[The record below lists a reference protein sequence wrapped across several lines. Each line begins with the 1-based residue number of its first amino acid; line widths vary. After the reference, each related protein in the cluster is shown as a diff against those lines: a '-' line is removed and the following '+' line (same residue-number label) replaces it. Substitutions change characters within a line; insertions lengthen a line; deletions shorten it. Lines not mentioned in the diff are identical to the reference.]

1 MDSDIDVASLMM
13 KHFEVEFVFDKQGR
27 IRSANYWTDA
37 RAAKFVLGI
46 TRTNT
51 VWAFGAELPEEVCHE
66 LERVARLED
75 FDPSSSPHH
84 TEQYLSIVSNIYSD
98 TKRELYDSL
107 TYWFPATG
115 GSSLE
120 KDCILIDSSN
130 QSLLEE
136 HFEHMLGYQGKVI
149 EYDQPIVALVID
161 GVAVSVCSSARSNE
175 EAHECYVLT
184 ASEYRQTGYA
194 TNVVKSWANTLK
206 SKGLIPLYNTSIG
219 NEPAQTVA
227 RKAGF
232 SLYGRAL
239 RIH

>member
-1 MDSDIDVASLMM
+1 MTRDIDVASLMM
-13 KHFEVEFVFDKQGR
+13 KHFEVEFVFDDQGR
-27 IRSANYWTDA
+27 ILSANYWTEA
-37 RAAKFVLGI
+37 KTAKFLLGI
-46 TRTNT
+46 TRSKAI
-51 VWAFGAELPEEVCHE
+51 WAFSSELPKQVCLE
-66 LERVARLED
+66 LEKIAKLED
-75 FDPSSSPHH
+75 FDPADSPKHIDRYQAVLSENMLSS
-84 TEQYLSIVSNIYSD
+84 QL
-98 TKRELYDSL
+98 ELYDSL

-115 GSSLE
+115 GNSLE

-136 HFEHMLGYQGKVI
+136 HFEHLLGYQGKVI
-149 EYDQPIVALVID
+149 EYDQPIVAMIVD

-184 ASEYRQTGYA
+184 SSEYRQKGYA
-194 TNVVKSWANTLK
+194 SSVVKSWANTLK
-206 SKGLIPLYNTSIG
+206 RKGLIPLYNTSIG

-227 RKAGF
+227 HKAGF

>member
-1 MDSDIDVASLMM
+1 MSLTN
-13 KHFEVEFVFDKQGR
+13 KDEFEVR
-27 IRSANYWTDA
+27 II
-37 RAAKFVLGI
+37 GP
-46 TRTNT
+46 TRELLNLSWALPGPKT
-51 VWAFGAELPEEVCHE
+51 VWAFGAELPEEVCRE

-75 FDPSSSPHH
+75 FDPPLVLIILNN
-84 TEQYLSIVSNIYSD
+84 TFLSCPISIQAQN
-98 TKRELYDSL
+98 ENFYDSL

-115 GSSLE
+115 GNSLE
-120 KDCILIDSSN
+120 KDCILIESSN
-130 QSLLEE
+130 QFLLEE

-149 EYDQPIVALVID
+149 EYDQPIVALVVD

-184 ASEYRQTGYA
+184 ASEYRQKGYA
-194 TNVVKSWANTLK
+194 TSVVRSWANTLK
-206 SKGLIPLYNTSIG
+206 SRGLIPLYNTSIG

-227 RKAGF
+227 LKAGF

>member
-13 KHFEVEFVFDKQGR
+13 KHFEVEFVFNKQGR
-27 IRSANYWTDA
+27 IRSANYWADA

-51 VWAFGAELPEEVCHE
+51 VWAFGAELPEELCRQ
-66 LERVARLED
+66 LEQIAILED
-75 FDPSSSPHH
+75 FDPASSPRH
-84 TEQYLSIVSNIYSD
+84 TEQYLSLLSTIDSG

-107 TYWFPATG
+107 TYWFPAAG
-115 GSSLE
+115 GERLE
-120 KDCILIDSSN
+120 KDCILIESSN

-149 EYDQPIVALVID
+149 EYDQPIVALVVD

-184 ASEYRQTGYA
+184 AFEYRQKGYA
-194 TNVVKSWANTLK
+194 TSVVKSWANTLK
-206 SKGLIPLYNTSIG
+206 STGIIPLYNTSIG

-227 RKAGF
+227 LKAGF

>member
-1 MDSDIDVASLMM
+1 MDSDVDVASLMM

-51 VWAFGAELPEEVCHE
+51 VWAFGAELPEEVCRE
-66 LERVARLED
+66 LERIAKLED
-75 FDPSSSPHH
+75 FDPASSPRH
-84 TEQYLSIVSNIYSD
+84 TEQYLSILSTIYSGA
-98 TKRELYDSL
+98 KRELYDSL

-115 GSSLE
+115 RNSLE

-136 HFEHMLGYQGKVI
+136 HFGHMLGYRGKVI
-149 EYDQPIVALVID
+149 EYDQPIVALVVD

-194 TNVVKSWANTLK
+194 TNVVKSWANILK

-227 RKAGF
+227 LKAGF

>member
-27 IRSANYWTDA
+27 IRSANYWADA

-51 VWAFGAELPEEVCHE
+51 VWAFGSELPEEVCDE
-66 LERVARLED
+66 LERIARLEN
-75 FDPSSSPHH
+75 FDPASSPRH
-84 TEQYLSIVSNIYSD
+84 TEQYLSLLSTIDSG

-149 EYDQPIVALVID
+149 EYDQPIVALVVE
-161 GVAVSVCSSARSNE
+161 GVAVSVCSSAR
-175 EAHECYVLT
+175 
-184 ASEYRQTGYA
+184 
-194 TNVVKSWANTLK
+194 
-206 SKGLIPLYNTSIG
+206 
-219 NEPAQTVA
+219 
-227 RKAGF
+227 
-232 SLYGRAL
+232 
-239 RIH
+239 

>member
-46 TRTNT
+46 TRSKT
-51 VWAFGAELPEEVCHE
+51 VWAFGSELTKEVRDE
-66 LERVARLED
+66 LERIAKLED
-75 FDPSSSPHH
+75 FDPASSPRH
-84 TEQYLSIVSNIYSD
+84 TEQYLSILSTSD
-98 TKRELYDSL
+98 SGTKRELYDSL

-115 GSSLE
+115 GNSLE
-120 KDCILIDSSN
+120 KDCILIESSN

-149 EYDQPIVALVID
+149 EYDQPLVALVVD

-184 ASEYRQTGYA
+184 TSEYRQKGYA
-194 TNVVKSWANTLK
+194 TSVVRSWANTLK
-206 SKGLIPLYNTSIG
+206 SRGLIPLYNTSIG
-219 NEPAQTVA
+219 NEPAQSVA

>member
-1 MDSDIDVASLMM
+1 MCS
-13 KHFEVEFVFDKQGR
+13 
-27 IRSANYWTDA
+27 
-37 RAAKFVLGI
+37 
-46 TRTNT
+46 
-51 VWAFGAELPEEVCHE
+51 FGAELHEEVCRE
-66 LERVARLED
+66 LERIAKPKN
-75 FDPSSSPHH
+75 FDPDSSLRHSK
-84 TEQYLSIVSNIYSD
+84 QYLSLLSTIDSG

-115 GSSLE
+115 GNGLE

-136 HFEHMLGYQGKVI
+136 HFGHMLGYQGKVI
-149 EYDQPIVALVID
+149 EYDQPIVALVVD
-161 GVAVSVCSSARSNE
+161 GIAVSVCSSARSNE

-232 SLYGRAL
+232 SLYGRTL

>member
-51 VWAFGAELPEEVCHE
+51 VWAFGAELPEEVCRE
-66 LERVARLED
+66 LERVARQED

-84 TEQYLSIVSNIYSD
+84 TEQYLSIVSNIYSG

-120 KDCILIDSSN
+120 KDCI
-130 QSLLEE
+130 
-136 HFEHMLGYQGKVI
+136 
-149 EYDQPIVALVID
+149 P
-161 GVAVSVCSSARSNE
+161 VSYT
-175 EAHECYVLT
+175 HLT
-184 ASEYRQTGYA
+184 LPT
-194 TNVVKSWANTLK
+194 
-206 SKGLIPLYNTSIG
+206 
-219 NEPAQTVA
+219 
-227 RKAGF
+227 KA
-232 SLYGRAL
+232 
-239 RIH
+239 

>member
-51 VWAFGAELPEEVCHE
+51 IWAFGAELPEEVCRE
-66 LERVARLED
+66 LERIAKRED
-75 FDPSSSPHH
+75 FDPASSPRHMD
-84 TEQYLSIVSNIYSD
+84 QYLSILSTIYSGA
-98 TKRELYDSL
+98 KRELYDSL
-107 TYWFPATG
+107 TYWYPATG
-115 GSSLE
+115 RNSLE

-136 HFEHMLGYQGKVI
+136 HFGHMLGYQGKVI
-149 EYDQPIVALVID
+149 EYDQPIVALVVD
-161 GVAVSVCSSARSNE
+161 GVALSVCSSARSNE

>member
-27 IRSANYWTDA
+27 IRSANYWADA
-37 RAAKFVLGI
+37 SAAKFVLGI
-46 TRTNT
+46 TRTNA
-51 VWAFGAELPEEVCHE
+51 VWAFGSELREEVCDE
-66 LERVARLED
+66 LERIARLED
-75 FDPSSSPHH
+75 FDPASSPRH
-84 TEQYLSIVSNIYSD
+84 TEQYLSILSTTDSGS
-98 TKRELYDSL
+98 KRELYDSL
-107 TYWFPATG
+107 TYWFPANG
-115 GSSLE
+115 GNSLDKE
-120 KDCILIDSSN
+120 CILIDSSN

-149 EYDQPIVALVID
+149 KYDQPIVALVID

-184 ASEYRQTGYA
+184 AFEYRQKGYA
-194 TNVVKSWANTLK
+194 TSVVKSWANTLK
-206 SKGLIPLYNTSIG
+206 RKGLIPLYNTSIG

-227 RKAGF
+227 HKAGF

>member
-1 MDSDIDVASLMM
+1 M
-13 KHFEVEFVFDKQGR
+13 
-27 IRSANYWTDA
+27 
-37 RAAKFVLGI
+37 
-46 TRTNT
+46 
-51 VWAFGAELPEEVCHE
+51 WAFCAQLPDEVCHE
-66 LERVARLED
+66 LERVAKLED
-75 FDPSSSPHH
+75 FDPDSSPRH
-84 TEQYLSIVSNIYSD
+84 TEQYLSLLSTIDSG

-107 TYWFPATG
+107 TYWFPAAG
-115 GSSLE
+115 RERLE
-120 KDCILIDSSN
+120 KDCRQIDSGN

-136 HFEHMLGYQGKVI
+136 YFEHMLGYQGKVI
-149 EYDQPIVALVID
+149 GYDQPVVALIVD

-184 ASEYRQTGYA
+184 AFEYRQKGYA
-194 TNVVKSWANTLK
+194 TSVVKSWANTLK

-227 RKAGF
+227 LKAGF

>member
-27 IRSANYWTDA
+27 IRSANYWTEA

-51 VWAFGAELPEEVCHE
+51 IWAFGAELPEEVCRE
-66 LERVARLED
+66 LERIAKRED
-75 FDPSSSPHH
+75 FDPASSPRHMD
-84 TEQYLSIVSNIYSD
+84 QYLSILSTIYSGA
-98 TKRELYDSL
+98 KRELYDSL
-107 TYWFPATG
+107 TYWYPATG
-115 GSSLE
+115 RNSLE

-136 HFEHMLGYQGKVI
+136 HFGHMLGYQGKVI
-149 EYDQPIVALVID
+149 EYDQPIVALVVD
-161 GVAVSVCSSARSNE
+161 GVALSVCSSARSNE

>member
-46 TRTNT
+46 TRTKT
-51 VWAFGAELPEEVCHE
+51 VWAFGAELPEAVCRE

-75 FDPSSSPHH
+75 FDPSSSPRH
-84 TEQYLSIVSNIYSD
+84 TEQYLSIVSNINSG

-149 EYDQPIVALVID
+149 EYDQPIVALVVD

-194 TNVVKSWANTLK
+194 TSVVRSWANTLK